1 MRSTVT
7 DPQRADQHIR
17 RRTDAICSEASALK
31 KALTALL
38 CLWSCFPSPAPA
50 APLVEHRAFGV
61 RLAAGFEI
69 TQFSDEKLADDIQ
82 TMTVDGQGRVLV
94 SGPGYIRWL
103 VDTNLDGRADIKID
117 YAATPGGGMGLY
129 GDGVNLAF
137 VGDQGLWSLKDL
149 NGDGMADGT
158 AVKNLNLRTGEHGA
172 HGLRQGPDGLVYLVA
187 GNDAE
192 AHAGLITDPHS
203 PVRSPEAGC
212 VLRISPDFKSVGIFA
227 HGLRNPYDLDF
238 NWLGDLFTFDS
249 DVEREFLLPWYTPT
263 RVYHLGYGG
272 HHGWRL
278 PGFQRSFHRP
288 DSDPGT
294 VPMTRSMGRGSPT
307 AVVAYRHL
315 QFPSTY
321 QNGLFLMDWTFGRIL
336 FTPAIPDGSSYQLM
350 PDVFLE
356 PMGTDGFAPTAGVVA
371 PDGSLLVSVGGRKT
385 RGSVYKIRYTQD
397 PMRLSLA
404 TNWFQLAKT
413 DVDLALLAPQ
423 PLAAWSRSIWKPIA
437 SRLGPQSFDS
447 AVLDSRLPDS
457 MCVRAVEILTEVHG
471 GMMTS
476 TAQLAVKHPSPFVR
490 ARVAWSLGRTPCKEF
505 APLLLELSK
514 DPSPLVRRNALEA
527 MLEQVEWISAP
538 MVAQAALAS
547 AAHTDKHLRMLSA
560 RLATLLP
567 VENWKAYYASL
578 MRLGA
583 SSQLACS
590 LAVAWRFPTNGLNE
604 ALIYQTLRSLKN
616 AQTPAEKL
624 QGVMLLVQGMGD
636 WRVHSPSSELYTA
649 YEAQF
654 SPNPTNSI
662 ARRMADTI
670 RDYLKSDNKELIRET
685 ARLLAML
692 GDSDPLTASLVLDQV
707 NTSTAPGEDFHFLT
721 VLSKLAGKPDRRH
734 TERISEALLNMT
746 RKVRGLDNQPKQ
758 TWRERSL
765 ELYEALFRRDP
776 NIPGLLLATPA
787 FVRTENLPLALS
799 LDFPSRQKA
808 ARLWLAALKQNPAER
823 WTAETV
829 KLLSG
834 LPLAETRA
842 LLRTRW
848 SDTDIRD
855 PLLLALARE
864 PDREDKEAFAWG
876 LNSLNK
882 EVINASLDALLIL
895 PREAGQGPIE
905 EALRLLVRL
914 GQSPMSDVRP
924 GAVVQLINR
933 LTGQRFPLPESGATP
948 AQIRLASQA
957 IFDWCAPRFPSTA
970 RLGVTA
976 GQSAV
981 EWEALLQQ
989 TAWDKGDAE
998 AGSRLFQARQ
1008 CVVCHG
1014 GVSGIGPDLT
1024 GATRRWSPK
1033 DLMGQIRY
1041 PNREIAEAYRA
1052 TKIETRDGAQHLG
1065 IVAYYSAEGVIL
1077 RTAEGRTER
1086 IAQSE
1091 IVKQRAA
1098 EDSIMPEGLLQGLGS
1113 QDLADLYAFLRL
1125 LDSKP

>member
-1 MRSTVT
+1 MKNTLK
-7 DPQRADQHIR
+7 
-17 RRTDAICSEASALK
+17 AILS
-31 KALTALL
+31 L
-38 CLWSCFPSPAPA
+38 CCGLPWMATA
-50 APLVEHRAFGV
+50 APLVDHPDFGV

-69 TQFSDEKLADDIQ
+69 TQFSDEKLADDVQ

-103 VDTNLDGRADIKID
+103 MDTNFDGRADIKID
-117 YAATPGGGMGLY
+117 YANTPGGGMGLY
-129 GDGVNLAF
+129 GDGINLAF
-137 VGDQGLWSLKDL
+137 VGDQGLWSFKDL
-149 NGDGMADGT
+149 NGDGLADG
-158 AVKNLNLRTGEHGA
+158 APVKNLNLRTGEHGA
-172 HGLRQGPDGLVYLVA
+172 HGLRQGPDGLVYLVV

-203 PVRSPEAGC
+203 PVRAPEAGC
-212 VLRISPDFKSVGIFA
+212 ILRISPDFKSVGIFA

-249 DVEREFLLPWYTPT
+249 DVEREFMLPWYTPT

-294 VPMTRSMGRGSPT
+294 VPMARAMGRGSPT

-336 FTPAIPDGSSYQLM
+336 FTPAIPNGSSYQLM
-350 PDVFLE
+350 PEVFLE
-356 PMGTDGFAPTAGVVA
+356 PMGTDGFAPTAGTVA

-437 SRLGPQSFDS
+437 SRVGAQPFDA
-447 AVLDSRLPDS
+447 AVLDSNLPDS
-457 MCVRAVEILTEVHG
+457 MCIRAVEILTELHG

-476 TAQLAVKHPSPFVR
+476 TAQRAVKHPSPFVR
-490 ARVAWSLGRTPCKEF
+490 ARVAWSLGRTPCKDF

-514 DPSPLVRRNALEA
+514 DPNPLVRRNALESI
-527 MLEQVEWISAP
+527 LEQVEWISAP

-547 AAHTDKHLRMLSA
+547 AAHSDKQLRMLSA

-578 MRLGA
+578 MRLG
-583 SSQLACS
+583 SPSQLACS

-604 ALIYQTLRSLKN
+604 PLIYQTMRSLKN

-624 QGVMLLVQGMGD
+624 EGVHLLVHAMGD
-636 WRVHSPSSELYTA
+636 WRIHSPSSELYTA

-654 SPNPTNSI
+654 SPSPTNPI
-662 ARRMADTI
+662 ARRMADST
-670 RDYLKSDNKELIRET
+670 REYLRSNNKELIRET
-685 ARLLAML
+685 ARLLAMVQ
-692 GDSDPLTASLVLDQV
+692 DADPTTAALVLDQI
-707 NTSTAPGEDFHFLT
+707 NPTTGPDEDFHFLT
-721 VLSKLAGKPDRRH
+721 IVSKLAAKTDRRH
-734 TERISEALLNMT
+734 AERIAEALLNMT

-758 TWRERSL
+758 TWHERSA

-776 NIPGLLLATPA
+776 NIPALLLATPA
-787 FVRTENLPLALS
+787 FVRPENLPLALAM
-799 LDFPSRQKA
+799 DFAPRQKA
-808 ARLWLAALKQNPAER
+808 ARLWLAALKHNPAER
-823 WTAETV
+823 WTTDTV
-829 KLLSG
+829 KLING
-834 LPLAETRA
+834 LPLAETRS
-842 LLRTRW
+842 LLRTKW
-848 SDTDIRD
+848 SEADIRD
-855 PLLLALARE
+855 TLVLALARE
-864 PDREDKEAFAWG
+864 PDKEDRESFAWG
-876 LNSLNK
+876 LNSLNR
-882 EVINASLDALLIL
+882 EVINASLDALLSL
-895 PREAGQGPIE
+895 PREAGQGPVE

-914 GQSPMSDVRP
+914 GQAPMTDVRP

-957 IFDWCAPRFPSTA
+957 IFDWCAPRFPSMA
-970 RLGVTA
+970 RLGVTS

-981 EWEALLQQ
+981 EWETLLQQ
-989 TAWDKGDAE
+989 TVWDKGNADA
-998 AGSRLFQARQ
+998 GYRLFQSRQ

-1014 GVSGIGPDLT
+1014 GVSGIGPELN
-1024 GATRRWSPK
+1024 GVTRRWSPK

-1052 TKIETRDGAQHLG
+1052 TKIETRDGVQHLG
-1065 IVAYYSAEGVIL
+1065 IVAYFSAEGVIL
-1077 RTAEGRTER
+1077 RTAEGKTER

-1091 IVKQRAA
+1091 ILRQRAA